1 MKDDIHVPRTAVRVA
16 LGVLAAVAAVVL
28 ALQVPAITRYVKAA
42 RM

>member
-1 MKDDIHVPRTAVRVA
+1 MLRKAVRVVLGA
-16 LGVLAAVAAVVL
+16 LAVAAAVVL